1 MTEIGRCI
9 GETTP
14 AKVEFISK
22 TTPAVGEYVYLEY
35 DGKIILGMID
45 ALFRGS
51 TTLGDDLISP
61 NTIEKILELEGDI
74 DHYIRGTITILGDKD
89 KLIIPRTPAPP
100 GTQVMKAGSELLKS
114 IFEKD
119 ETGIKIGTL
128 LNQEDVSVRLDVNKM
143 VSRHLAILAM
153 TGAGKSNTTSVI
165 IDELL
170 RINGTIVVY
179 DMHSEY
185 KNTEF
190 KNGKV
195 RIIPSKINP
204 RDLSEYEY
212 RKLGSF
218 SESATNQL
226 PHLRKAYEYA
236 KDLDETGTE
245 NQFIDNM
252 ISYINTEIQ
261 RYEDLDDSSN
271 KKHIEACQQVL
282 FKLDD
287 MSKKYRKI
295 FKTDTSD
302 MVDSI
307 VPGCVNVISLGSLN
321 EIATDIL
328 VNHMLRNILQRRKN
342 VIEGTD
348 NKNSKILN
356 FPVFCVIEEAHMLAS
371 HSINTKSKHTI
382 GQIAREGRKFG
393 VGLCLVSQSPK
404 SLDSGALSQVNNLII
419 LRLVEPGDQKHVQ
432 NSSESLSNDLLQ
444 QLPSLNIGEAIV
456 LGQMTKIPT
465 MVKIDE
471 FQGKSVGSDLD
482 IVSLWTNAK
491 TEKEE
496 NKQQAINDIKRLM

>member
-1 MTEIGRCI
+1 MMEIGRCI

-14 AKVEFISK
+14 YKVEFISK

-35 DGKIILGMID
+35 GGKTILGMID
-45 ALFRGS
+45 TLFRGS
-51 TTLGDDLISP
+51 TTLGEDLLNP
-61 NTIEKILELEGDI
+61 ETIAKILELEGDM

-100 GTQVMKAGSELLKS
+100 GTQVMKADSHLLKS

-119 ETGIKIGTL
+119 NQGIKIGTL
-128 LNQEDVSVRLDVNKM
+128 LNQEDVAVKLDVNKM

-170 RINGTIVVY
+170 RIGGTIVVY

-185 KNTEF
+185 SKTEF
-190 KNGKV
+190 KNGQTH
-195 RIIPSKINP
+195 IIPSKINP

-212 RKLGSF
+212 RKLGKF

-236 KDLDETGTE
+236 RDLDEKGTE
-245 NQFIDNM
+245 YQFIDNM
-252 ISYINTEIQ
+252 IFYIQSQIQ
-261 RYEDLDDSSN
+261 KYEAEEDSTM

-282 FKLDD
+282 FKLED
-287 MSKKYRKI
+287 MTKKYHKI
-295 FKTDTSD
+295 FQTDTTD
-302 MVDSI
+302 MVDNI
-307 VPGCVNVISLGSLN
+307 IPGKVNIISLGSLN
-321 EIATDIL
+321 ETATDIL

-342 VIEGTD
+342 VVEGSNNNAKTLD
-348 NKNSKILN
+348 
-356 FPVFCVIEEAHMLAS
+356 FPVFCVVEEAHMLAS
-371 HSINTKSKHTI
+371 HSINTKSKGTI

-456 LGQMTKIPT
+456 LGQMVKIPT

-471 FQGKSVGSDLD
+471 FKGKSVGSDLD
-482 IVSLWTNAK
+482 IVGIWSSLK
-491 TEKEE
+491 EEKE
-496 NKQQAINDIKRLM
+496 QQDEEDFDDIMRLA